1 MKKMFLMTV
10 AMFCMTATF
19 AENENASNAAEANAY
34 DMTVN
39 IRRLG
44 NTLGLTLD
52 QMETVADIHRTFCGE
67 MMIAAQAHKD
77 DRSALVAKAVDK
89 DLKYMRYVL
98 TEDQFCKY
106 SMLLH
111 ATLENRGLEK

>member
-1 MKKMFLMTV
+1 MKKMFLMAV
-10 AMFCMTATF
+10 AMFCMTAAF
-19 AENENASNAAEANAY
+19 AEDESANNVVEVDTY

-44 NTLGLTLD
+44 NALGLTLD
-52 QMETVADIHRTFCGE
+52 QMETVADIHKTFCGE
-67 MMIAAQAHKD
+67 MMIAAHAHKD
-77 DRSALVAKAVDK
+77 DRDALVTKAVDK

-98 TEDQFCKY
+98 TEEQFGKY